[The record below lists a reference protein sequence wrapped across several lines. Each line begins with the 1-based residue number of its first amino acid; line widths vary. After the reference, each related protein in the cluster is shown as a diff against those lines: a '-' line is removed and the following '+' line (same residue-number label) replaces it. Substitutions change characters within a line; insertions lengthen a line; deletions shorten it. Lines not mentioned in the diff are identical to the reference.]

1 MARKTKAEA
10 AETRE
15 ALLDAA
21 EEVFFEHGV
30 QQASLERVACQAGM
44 TRGAVYWH
52 FRNKPELFRAV
63 LERARV
69 PVEELIPSAEHDP
82 HGEAPMERLK
92 ALFARGLERLDTP
105 RHHRVH
111 ATLIYRCEARRDVD
125 PAGIHDEMA
134 GEFHDAL
141 LAFFTRVERQGGL
154 RDGVSAEGATRV
166 VFSAV
171 SGIYHNWLN
180 RNGTFSLRRDGMRT
194 LSTLLEL
201 VAAQAPEPGPHGT
214 AGEDPLSIAT

>member
-1 MARKTKAEA
+1 MARKTKAKA

-52 FRNKPELFRAV
+52 FRNKSDLFRAV

-69 PVEELIPSAEHDP
+69 PVHELIASSERDD
-82 HGEAPMERLK
+82 HGEDPIARLK
-92 ALFARGLERLDTP
+92 ALFEQGLERLDTP

-111 ATLIYRCEARRDVD
+111 ATLVYRCEARQDLD

-134 GEFHDAL
+134 GEFHAAL
-141 LAFFTRVERQGGL
+141 LAFFVRVERRGGL
-154 RDGVSAEGATRV
+154 RPDVSAEDVTRI
-166 VFSAV
+166 VFSTV

-180 RNGTFSLRRDGMRT
+180 RSGTFSLRRDGMQT
-194 LSTLLEL
+194 LSTLLDL
-201 VAAQAPEPGPHGT
+201 VAAQGPDTTGLGL
-214 AGEDPLSIAT
+214 AGEGRISIAT

>member
-30 QQASLERVACQAGM
+30 QQASLERVACQAGL

-52 FRNKPELFRAV
+52 FRNKSDLFRAV

-69 PVEELIPSAEHDP
+69 PLRELMASAERDP
-82 HGEAPMERLK
+82 HGAAPIARLK
-92 ALFARGLERLDTP
+92 ALFSLGLERLDTP

-111 ATLIYRCEARRDVD
+111 ATLIYRCEARQDID

-134 GEFHDAL
+134 AEFHEAL

-154 RDGVSAEGATRV
+154 RDGLSADGTTRV

-180 RNGTFSLRRDGMRT
+180 RKETFSLHRDGMCT
-194 LSTLLEL
+194 LSTLLDL
-201 VAAQAPEPGPHGT
+201 VAAQESEPSPRSL
-214 AGEDPLSIAT
+214 AGEGRLSIAT